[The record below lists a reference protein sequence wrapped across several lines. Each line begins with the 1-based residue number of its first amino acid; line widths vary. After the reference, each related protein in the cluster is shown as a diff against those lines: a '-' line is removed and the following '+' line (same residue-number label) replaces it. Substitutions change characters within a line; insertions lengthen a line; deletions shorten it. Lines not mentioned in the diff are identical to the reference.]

1 MEIKRRIEMIL
12 VIGSVV
18 MMILLARLMQIQI
31 VATESFS
38 HRNINLIERSVA
50 QRTETVVINDG
61 RGRLV
66 DRNGNALGEE
76 ETPVLIVFPFLQVT
90 NKVLEQIA
98 RITGVPKQQLQ
109 LRREEKPTI
118 VQHYDRP
125 LQLKDEEMENI
136 NNLRIPGLIAT
147 SVKRSSNRNLAAH
160 LIGITGENEEQVIKK
175 YGEKVPSK
183 TKVGISG
190 LQRAFD
196 AFLVTSGEEKILY
209 HVDRRGEPMFGN
221 EVKYTSSGNPFYPV
235 SIVTTI
241 EKELQQT
248 AEEIVNRYNLV
259 KGGLVLLDVE
269 TNEILA
275 MVSKPSLNTKSER
288 TYKNGATNEMLN
300 SHFPGS
306 VFKTVIAA
314 AALDSHISLSKRIF
328 DCNTDPY
335 GERAAQHPMGNLS
348 FHESFSRSCNRT
360 FAELGEELI
369 RKDDNV
375 IEAYAAALG
384 ITSTVGWKGS
394 IFHENEFQQLV
405 EEKKA
410 VVWKDERDKSSHKA
424 IAQTAI
430 GQKNVRLSPLAVAN
444 MMATIARDGVKREV
458 KAVREITYK
467 NGMPLY
473 RFEDHELSGNKVGR
487 TAIKELQQLLREVVT
502 APNGTGTAYRSLP
515 FQVAGKSGTAQTGKG
530 NRVNHWFAGYFPY
543 EAPRYALVVVDLET
557 NGGGNLVTPIFTDVV
572 KEIAEWEKR
581 TE

>member
-1 MEIKRRIEMIL
+1 MEIKRRIEVIL
-12 VIGSVV
+12 VIGIVV
-18 MMILLARLMQIQI
+18 MMMLFARLMQIQI

-61 RGRLV
+61 RGRFV
-66 DRNGNALGEE
+66 DRNGDALGDE
-76 ETPVLIVFPFLQVT
+76 ETPVLIVFPFVQAT
-90 NKVLEQIA
+90 DRELEQVL
-98 RITGVPKQQLQ
+98 RITGVPLKLQ
-109 LRREEKPTI
+109 RVNKPTI
-118 VQHYDRP
+118 VQHQNKP
-125 LQLKDEEMENI
+125 LQLTNEEMEKI
-136 NNLRIPGLIAT
+136 NNLRIPGVIAA
-147 SVKRSSNRNLAAH
+147 SVKRSSDNPLAAH
-160 LIGITGENEEQVIKK
+160 LIGITGENEEQVVKK
-175 YGEKVPSK
+175 YGEKISSK
-183 TKVGISG
+183 TKIGISG

-196 AFLVTSGEEKILY
+196 EFLVTSGEEKILY
-209 HVDRRGEPMFGN
+209 HVDRRGEPMFGD

-248 AEEIVNRYNLV
+248 AEEIVDRYNLV

-275 MVSKPSLNTKSER
+275 MVSKPSLNTKNER

-335 GERAAQHPMGNLS
+335 GERAAQHPMGDLS
-348 FHESFSRSCNRT
+348 FRESFSRSCNRT

-375 IEAYAAALG
+375 IETYAAALG
-384 ITSTVGWKGS
+384 ITSTVGWRGS
-394 IFHENEFQQLV
+394 VFHENIFQQLV

-410 VVWKDERDKSSHKA
+410 VVWQDERDKFSHKA

-444 MMATIARDGVKREV
+444 MMATIARDGEKREV
-458 KAVREITYK
+458 KTVREITYK
-467 NGMPLY
+467 NGMLLY

-487 TAIKELQQLLREVVT
+487 TAMKELQQLLREVVT

-530 NRVNHWFAGYFPY
+530 NRVNRWFAGYFPY
-543 EAPRYALVVVDLET
+543 EEPRYALVVVELET
-557 NGGGNLVTPIFTDVV
+557 NGGDNLVTPIFTDVV
-572 KEIAEWEKR
+572 KEIAEWEER
-581 TE
+581 T